1 MELEQAKKRVEELR
15 AVIEKNNRL
24 YYDQD
29 APELEDFEY
38 DALTRELKE
47 LEAQFPQL
55 VTASSPTQKVGG
67 TASSKLPKVTHAV
80 KMESLLDA
88 FSYDELRDFDR
99 RVREAGI
106 EPEYVVEIKIDGL
119 SCSLEYENGELVRAS
134 TRGDGVVGE
143 DVTANVRAIRSIPK
157 KLKDAPEFL
166 EVRGEVYMPHGA
178 FQKLCAEQ
186 ELQGAAPF
194 KIRAMRLPVRCARR
208 TQRSPEAGAFLFLFS
223 MCSRSAAK
231 RLPDMLKV
239 WITSRALA
247 CRSRRAIISCMTL
260 SRPLPRS
267 SRSARTV
274 PNWILIWMVQ

>member
-166 EVRGEVYMPHGA
+166 EVRGEIYMPHGA

-186 ELQGAAPF
+186 ELQG
-194 KIRAMRLPVRCARR
+194 
-208 TQRSPEAGAFLFLFS
+208 
-223 MCSRSAAK
+223 RSA
-231 RLPDMLKV
+231 L
-239 WITSRALA
+239 
-247 CRSRRAIISCMTL
+247 
-260 SRPLPRS
+260 
-267 SRSARTV
+267 
-274 PNWILIWMVQ
+274 

>member
-157 KLKDAPEFL
+157 KLRSCVQSRSCRARHPL
-166 EVRGEVYMPHGA
+166 
-178 FQKLCAEQ
+178 
-186 ELQGAAPF
+186 

-208 TQRSPEAGAFLFLFS
+208 MQRSPEAGAFLFLFS

-231 RLPDMLKV
+231 RLPSMLKV

-267 SRSARTV
+267 SKSARTV